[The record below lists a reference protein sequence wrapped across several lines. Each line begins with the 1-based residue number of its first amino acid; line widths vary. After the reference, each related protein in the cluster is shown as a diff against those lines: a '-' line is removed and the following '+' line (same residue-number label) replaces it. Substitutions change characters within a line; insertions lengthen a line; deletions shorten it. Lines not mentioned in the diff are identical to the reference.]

1 MGTIQIQHEYSQHN
15 TITYNIYWEFKE
27 ITKNYQIQNTGIFGN
42 HIQPN
47 TYQNTI
53 EENQRDVDKTQSSN
67 QCVENVVWQ
76 NEPPVG
82 QYSVF
87 CNNYNWSNTANPTG
101 RKKDFD
107 VGITVGSKNEPL
119 MLSCEMPPQSRHKM
133 KIATFNY
140 DQKKNMDVIWS
151 IGSK

>member
-1 MGTIQIQHEYSQHN
+1 MLILAFLAFSCFSCFFLLFLAFLAFLALLAFLVVTPSSE
-15 TITYNIYWEFKE
+15 E
-27 ITKNYQIQNTGIFGN
+27 IMFSHKNSACGGKL
-42 HIQPN
+42 
-47 TYQNTI
+47 
-53 EENQRDVDKTQSSN
+53 DVDKTQSSN